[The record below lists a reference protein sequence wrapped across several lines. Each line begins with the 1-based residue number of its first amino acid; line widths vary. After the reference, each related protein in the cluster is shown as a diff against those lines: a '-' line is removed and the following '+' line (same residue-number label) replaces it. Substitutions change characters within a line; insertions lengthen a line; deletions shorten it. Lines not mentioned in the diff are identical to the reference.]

1 MSKKWNLKEIIL
13 MSILGVV
20 FGVIYLLFFFVGQGI
35 TTLLTPLGLGPLG
48 YEFIFGIWFIVSI
61 IAAYIIRKPGVAL
74 TAEVI
79 AAVVEVLMGTTA
91 GPTLILS
98 GFIQG
103 LGAELAFA
111 LTGWRKYTLPVLMFS
126 GVTAACVSFCYHLYA
141 SGIIALESWIIIAS
155 LIIRIISGA
164 ILAGIL
170 GKWIGDQLAKTGVLR
185 GYALGKEIRDNR
197 ESKAV

>member
-20 FGVIYLLFFFVGQGI
+20 FGIIYLLFFFVGQGI

-111 LTGWRKYTLPVLMFS
+111 LTGWRKYTLPVLMLS
-126 GVTAACVSFCYHLYA
+126 GVTAACVSFGYHLYA

-185 GYALGKEIRDNR
+185 GYALGKELREKR
-197 ESKAV
+197 ESQAI

>member
-20 FGVIYLLFFFVGQGI
+20 FGIIYLLFFFVGQGI

-103 LGAELAFA
+103 LGA
-111 LTGWRKYTLPVLMFS
+111 S
-126 GVTAACVSFCYHLYA
+126 
-141 SGIIALESWIIIAS
+141 
-155 LIIRIISGA
+155 
-164 ILAGIL
+164 
-170 GKWIGDQLAKTGVLR
+170 
-185 GYALGKEIRDNR
+185 
-197 ESKAV
+197 

>member
-20 FGVIYLLFFFVGQGI
+20 FGIIYLLFFFVGQGI

-111 LTGWRKYTLPVLMFS
+111 LTGWRKYTLPVLMLS
-126 GVTAACVSFCYHLYA
+126 GVTAACVSFGYHLFA

-185 GYALGKEIRDNR
+185 GYALGKELREKR
-197 ESKAV
+197 ESKVV